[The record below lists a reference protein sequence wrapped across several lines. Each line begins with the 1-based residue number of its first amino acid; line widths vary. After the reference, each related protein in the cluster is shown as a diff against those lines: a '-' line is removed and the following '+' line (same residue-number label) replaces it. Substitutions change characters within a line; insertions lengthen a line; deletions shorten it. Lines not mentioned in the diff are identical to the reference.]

1 MRLRELLKIHP
12 HCVEGASRHLE
23 GASADRPRQ
32 GSRGRVC
39 TWRAPGNG
47 IAKKVEAH
55 RACELASE
63 IVEGCG
69 VSIYKVQFGGG
80 ANYLLATHTRTAP
93 VHADRRVTQITS

>member
-12 HCVEGASRHLE
+12 SCVEGKYLYLE
-23 GASADRPRQ
+23 GKSADRPRK

-55 RACELASE
+55 TACELVSE
-63 IVEGCG
+63 TVEGWC
-69 VSIYKVQFGGG
+69 
-80 ANYLLATHTRTAP
+80 TP
-93 VHADRRVTQITS
+93 